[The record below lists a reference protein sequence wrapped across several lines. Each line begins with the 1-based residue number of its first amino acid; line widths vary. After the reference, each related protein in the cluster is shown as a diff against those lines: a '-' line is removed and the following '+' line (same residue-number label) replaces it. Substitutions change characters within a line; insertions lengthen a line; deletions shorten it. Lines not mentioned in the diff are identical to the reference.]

1 MIWLLPTIATSIMVA
16 QVVGCA
22 QGQMSQWACGKREL
36 GVAPGSQKCLRP
48 VSGAPWYGLA
58 LDVRYRQRVGSILSL
73 SRGGILIMA
82 TANGDRK
89 SLLFNLRVPKLS
101 NVVVRDVR
109 DRDGRKLGRIV
120 QTYDGTETA

>member
-16 QVVGCA
+16 QVMGCA
-22 QGQMSQWACGKREL
+22 QGQMSQRACGKREL

-58 LDVRYRQRVGSILSL
+58 LDVRYRQRVGSILFL

-82 TANGDRK
+82 TATG
-89 SLLFNLRVPKLS
+89 SLFFSTSEL
-101 NVVVRDVR
+101 VVRDVR
-109 DRDGRKLGRIV
+109 DRDGRKLGEDCPNVRRH
-120 QTYDGTETA
+120 